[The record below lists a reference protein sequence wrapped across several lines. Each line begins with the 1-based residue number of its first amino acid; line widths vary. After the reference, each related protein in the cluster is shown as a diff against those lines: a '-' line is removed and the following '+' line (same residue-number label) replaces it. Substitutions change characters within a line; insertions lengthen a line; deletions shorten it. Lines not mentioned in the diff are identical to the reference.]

1 MIVAGVSNP
10 ALNGKIEA
18 LDKKLKGPLP
28 SFCHVELGFAQLQL
42 SFEHSKER
50 FVIIPIGTM
59 RNFNCETPKPENKDF
74 FERFTEL
81 LRLLPKHRKLIL
93 MPIHADNHYT
103 LLVVSESQVRWYEG
117 LNTPKPSHQKAY
129 KQILDIMELE
139 LPASRAH
146 VSRQIGA
153 ECAFFTIHNAERE
166 LRKHLGEHEAVVGWP
181 TQQRMVDL
189 RVRISNWSAGLETE
203 RKRWEVEHNAL
214 VAKQKAQVDKW
225 VSEAEERAKQKKLSE
240 EAMADAKRLAEW
252 IMHEGANPLE
262 YPVPKSFQVFFAIL
276 RIWGKT
282 LKN

>member
-10 ALNGKIEA
+10 ALNGKIEP
-18 LDKKLKGPLP
+18 LDKKLKGLMPN
-28 SFCHVELGFAQLQL
+28 FCHVELGFAQLQL

-50 FVIIPIGTM
+50 FVIIPISTM
-59 RNFNCETPKPENKDF
+59 RNFNWETPKPENEDF
-74 FERFTEL
+74 RERFTEL
-81 LRLLPKHRKLIL
+81 LRPLPKPRKLIL
-93 MPIHADNHYT
+93 LPIHAEDHYT
-103 LLVVSESQVRWYEG
+103 LLVVSGSQVRWYEG

-146 VSRQIGA
+146 VSRQIGV
-153 ECAFFTIHNAERE
+153 ECACFTLHNAERE

-203 RKRWEVEHNAL
+203 RKRWEVDHNAL

-252 IMHEGANPLE
+252 IMHDGANPLE
-262 YPVPKSFQVFFAIL
+262 YPVPKSFQVFLQF
-276 RIWGKT
+276 
-282 LKN
+282 

>member
-1 MIVAGVSNP
+1 M
-10 ALNGKIEA
+10 
-18 LDKKLKGPLP
+18 DKKLKGPLP
-28 SFCHVELGFAQLQL
+28 TFCHMELGFAQLQL

-59 RNFNCETPKPENKDF
+59 RNFNCEAPKEENKDF

-117 LNTPKPSHQKAY
+117 LVIPKPSHQKAY

-153 ECAFFTIHNAERE
+153 ECAFFTLHNAERE
-166 LRKHLGEHEAVVGWP
+166 LRKLLGEHEAVVGWP

-189 RVRISNWSAGLETE
+189 RARISNWSAGLETE
-203 RKRWEVEHNAL
+203 RK
-214 VAKQKAQVDKW
+214 K
-225 VSEAEERAKQKKLSE
+225 
-240 EAMADAKRLAEW
+240 
-252 IMHEGANPLE
+252 
-262 YPVPKSFQVFFAIL
+262 
-276 RIWGKT
+276 
-282 LKN
+282 